1 LFCGANFASGSG
13 VLWSLDVWVVLLFFW
28 WEAGAFCP
36 CSGVCLQVLQ
46 EFVLLLVSVFLLG
59 AVAFVIFFSTS
70 CALSY

>member
-1 LFCGANFASGSG
+1 MVLGPGTLFCGANFASGSG

-28 WEAGAFCP
+28 WEAG
-36 CSGVCLQVLQ
+36 
-46 EFVLLLVSVFLLG
+46 VFLFG